1 MELRVLRYFIEVA
14 RTHNITAAAERL
26 HITQPTLSKQLMDL
40 EDELGAKLFE
50 RGKRRTTLTED
61 GMLLFQRAKEIV
73 GLADLTESAFR
84 STDERIAGDITIG
97 CGETEGMRLLVDAMK
112 EMRAAHPGVTF
123 RLSSGNFEDISDR
136 LDGGLVDFGLFVGD
150 AAVAKYDYIKL
161 PHSDAWGLL
170 MRADDA
176 LAERATVRPQD
187 LDGQPLLC
195 SRQAVQ
201 SNELAGWLGREF
213 GELDIVATYNL
224 IHNATY
230 MVEAGMGCAV
240 SIEGLVNTLGT
251 GLVFR
256 PFEPALTARSSFAWK
271 RGRQLSRAAAE
282 FLKLLQ
288 SKIG

>member
-14 RTHNITAAAERL
+14 RTQNITAAAERL

-73 GLADLTESAFR
+73 ALADLTESAFR
-84 STDERIAGDITIG
+84 STDERIAGDIAIG

-136 LDGGLVDFGLFVGD
+136 LDSGLVDFGLFVGD

-187 LDGQPLLC
+187 LDGLALLC
-195 SRQAVQ
+195 SRQAVAG
-201 SNELAGWLGREF
+201 NELAGWLGREF
-213 GELDIVATYNL
+213 GELDVVATYNL

-240 SIEGLVNTLGT
+240 SIEGLVNTSGT

-256 PFEPALTARSSFAWK
+256 PFEPSLTARLSFAWK

>member
-14 RTHNITAAAERL
+14 RTQNITAAAERL

-73 GLADLTESAFR
+73 ALADLTESAFR
-84 STDERIAGDITIG
+84 STDERIAGDIAIG

-150 AAVAKYDYIKL
+150 ATVAKYDYIKL

-170 MRADDA
+170 MRADDV

-187 LDGQPLLC
+187 LDGLALLC

-240 SIEGLVNTLGT
+240 SIEGLVNTSGT

-256 PFEPALTARSSFAWK
+256 PFEPSLTARLSFAWK

>member
-14 RTHNITAAAERL
+14 RTQNITAAAERL

-73 GLADLTESAFR
+73 ALADLTESAFR
-84 STDERIAGDITIG
+84 STDERIAGDIAIG

-150 AAVAKYDYIKL
+150 ATVAKYDYIKL

-170 MRADDA
+170 MRADDV

-187 LDGQPLLC
+187 LDGLALLC

-201 SNELAGWLGREF
+201 SNELAGGLGREF

-240 SIEGLVNTLGT
+240 SIEGLVNTSGT

-256 PFEPALTARSSFAWK
+256 PFEPSLTARLSFAWK

>member
-14 RTHNITAAAERL
+14 RTQNITAAAERL

-61 GMLLFQRAKEIV
+61 GILLFQRAKEIV
-73 GLADLTESAFR
+73 ALADLTESAFR
-84 STDERIAGDITIG
+84 STDERIAGDIAIG

-112 EMRAAHPGVTF
+112 EMRTAHPGVTF

-136 LDGGLVDFGLFVGD
+136 LDSGLVDFGLFVGD

-170 MRADDA
+170 MRADNA
-176 LAERATVRPQD
+176 LAERASVRAQD
-187 LDGQPLLC
+187 LDGLALLC

-213 GELDIVATYNL
+213 GELDVVATYNL

-240 SIEGLVNTLGT
+240 SIEGLVNTSGT

-256 PFEPALTARSSFAWK
+256 PFEPALTARLSFAWK

>member
-14 RTHNITAAAERL
+14 RTQNITAAAERL

-73 GLADLTESAFR
+73 ALADLTESAFR
-84 STDERIAGDITIG
+84 STDERIAGDIAIG
-97 CGETEGMRLLVDAMK
+97 CGET
-112 EMRAAHPGVTF
+112 
-123 RLSSGNFEDISDR
+123 SSGNFEDISDR

-170 MRADDA
+170 MRADCP

-187 LDGQPLLC
+187 LDGLALLC

-240 SIEGLVNTLGT
+240 SIEGLVNTSGT

-256 PFEPALTARSSFAWK
+256 PFEPALTARLSFAWK

>member
-14 RTHNITAAAERL
+14 RTQNITAAAERL

-73 GLADLTESAFR
+73 ALADLTESAFR
-84 STDERIAGDITIG
+84 STDERIAGDIAIG
-97 CGETEGMRLLVDAMK
+97 CGETEGMRLLVEAMK

-136 LDGGLVDFGLFVGD
+136 LDSGLVDFGLFVGD

-170 MRADDA
+170 MRADNA
-176 LAERATVRPQD
+176 LAERASVRPQD
-187 LDGQPLLC
+187 LDGLALLC

-240 SIEGLVNTLGT
+240 SIEGLVNTSGT

-256 PFEPALTARSSFAWK
+256 PFEPALTARLSFAWK

>member
-14 RTHNITAAAERL
+14 RTQNITAAAERL

-61 GMLLFQRAKEIV
+61 GILLFQRAKEIV
-73 GLADLTESAFR
+73 ALADLTESAFR
-84 STDERIAGDITIG
+84 STDERIAGDIAIG

-136 LDGGLVDFGLFVGD
+136 LDSGLVDFGLFVGD
-150 AAVAKYDYIKL
+150 AAVGKYDYIKL

-170 MRADDA
+170 MRADNA
-176 LAERATVRPQD
+176 LAERASVRPQD
-187 LDGQPLLC
+187 LDGLALLC

-213 GELDIVATYNL
+213 GELDVVATYNL

-240 SIEGLVNTLGT
+240 SIEGLVNTSGR

-256 PFEPALTARSSFAWK
+256 PFEPALTARLSFAWK

-288 SKIG
+288 SKMG

>member
-14 RTHNITAAAERL
+14 RTQNITAAAERL

-40 EDELGAKLFE
+40 EDELETKLFE

-73 GLADLTESAFR
+73 ALADLTESAFR
-84 STDERIAGDITIG
+84 STDERIAGDIAIG

-136 LDGGLVDFGLFVGD
+136 LDSGLVDFGLFVGD

-187 LDGQPLLC
+187 LDGLALLC

-240 SIEGLVNTLGT
+240 SIEGLVNTSGT

-256 PFEPALTARSSFAWK
+256 PFEPALTARLSFAWK

>member
-1 MELRVLRYFIEVA
+1 
-14 RTHNITAAAERL
+14 
-26 HITQPTLSKQLMDL
+26 
-40 EDELGAKLFE
+40 
-50 RGKRRTTLTED
+50 
-61 GMLLFQRAKEIV
+61 MLLSYNKNYILSICKILQFFDI
-73 GLADLTESAFR
+73 S
-84 STDERIAGDITIG
+84 SIAINARKSPRFSSNRFDDP
-97 CGETEGMRLLVDAMK
+97 R
-112 EMRAAHPGVTF
+112 RHPGVTF

-170 MRADDA
+170 MRTDNA

-187 LDGQPLLC
+187 LDGLALLC
-195 SRQAVQ
+195 SRQAVAG
-201 SNELAGWLGREF
+201 NELSGWLGREF

-240 SIEGLVNTLGT
+240 SIEGLVNTSGT

-256 PFEPALTARSSFAWK
+256 PFEPSLTARLSFAWK

>member
-14 RTHNITAAAERL
+14 RTQNITAAAERL

-73 GLADLTESAFR
+73 ALADLTESAFR
-84 STDERIAGDITIG
+84 STDERIAGDIAIG

-136 LDGGLVDFGLFVGD
+136 LDSGLVDFGLFVGD

-161 PHSDAWGLL
+161 PHSDVWGLL
-170 MRADDA
+170 MRADNA

-187 LDGQPLLC
+187 LDGIPLLC
-195 SRQAVQ
+195 SRQAVTG
-201 SNELAGWLGREF
+201 NELSGWLGREF
-213 GELDIVATYNL
+213 GELDVVATYNL

-240 SIEGLVNTLGT
+240 SIEGLVNTSGR

-256 PFEPALTARSSFAWK
+256 PFEPSLTARLSFAWK
-271 RGRQLSRAAAE
+271 RGRQPSRAAAE

>member
-14 RTHNITAAAERL
+14 RTQNITAAAERL

-73 GLADLTESAFR
+73 ALADLTESAFR
-84 STDERIAGDITIG
+84 STDERIAGDIAIG
-97 CGETEGMRLLVDAMK
+97 CGETKGMRLLVDAMK

-136 LDGGLVDFGLFVGD
+136 LDSGLVDFGLFVGD

-170 MRADDA
+170 MRADCP
-176 LAERATVRPQD
+176 LAGSAPVRPQD
-187 LDGQPLLC
+187 LDGLALLC
-195 SRQAVQ
+195 SRQAVAG
-201 SNELAGWLGREF
+201 NELSGWLGREF

-240 SIEGLVNTLGT
+240 SIEGLVNTSGR

-256 PFEPALTARSSFAWK
+256 PFEPSLTARLSFAWK

>member
-14 RTHNITAAAERL
+14 RTQNITAAAERL

-73 GLADLTESAFR
+73 ALADLTESAFR
-84 STDERIAGDITIG
+84 STDERIAGDIAIG

-136 LDGGLVDFGLFVGD
+136 LDSGLVDFGLFVGD

-170 MRADDA
+170 MRADNA

-187 LDGQPLLC
+187 LDGIPLLC
-195 SRQAVQ
+195 SRQAVTG
-201 SNELAGWLGREF
+201 NELSGWLGREF
-213 GELDIVATYNL
+213 GELDVVATYNL

-240 SIEGLVNTLGT
+240 SIEGLVNTSGR

-256 PFEPALTARSSFAWK
+256 PFEPSLTARLSFAWK
-271 RGRQLSRAAAE
+271 RGRQPSRAAAE

>member
-1 MELRVLRYFIEVA
+1 
-14 RTHNITAAAERL
+14 
-26 HITQPTLSKQLMDL
+26 
-40 EDELGAKLFE
+40 
-50 RGKRRTTLTED
+50 
-61 GMLLFQRAKEIV
+61 
-73 GLADLTESAFR
+73 
-84 STDERIAGDITIG
+84 
-97 CGETEGMRLLVDAMK
+97 
-112 EMRAAHPGVTF
+112 
-123 RLSSGNFEDISDR
+123 
-136 LDGGLVDFGLFVGD
+136 
-150 AAVAKYDYIKL
+150 
-161 PHSDAWGLL
+161 

-187 LDGQPLLC
+187 LDGLALLC
-195 SRQAVQ
+195 SRQAVAG
-201 SNELAGWLGREF
+201 NELSGWLGREF

-240 SIEGLVNTLGT
+240 SIEGLVNTSGT

-256 PFEPALTARSSFAWK
+256 PFEPSLTARLSFAWK

>member
-14 RTHNITAAAERL
+14 RTQNITAAAERL

-73 GLADLTESAFR
+73 ALADLTESAFR
-84 STDERIAGDITIG
+84 STDERIAGDIAIG

-136 LDGGLVDFGLFVGD
+136 LDSGLVDFGLFVGD

-170 MRADDA
+170 MRADNA
-176 LAERATVRPQD
+176 LAERASVRPQD
-187 LDGQPLLC
+187 LDGIPLLC
-195 SRQAVQ
+195 SRQAVTG
-201 SNELAGWLGREF
+201 NELSGWLGREF
-213 GELDIVATYNL
+213 GELDVVATYNL

-240 SIEGLVNTLGT
+240 SIEGLVNTSGT

-256 PFEPALTARSSFAWK
+256 PFEPALTARLSFAWK

>member
-14 RTHNITAAAERL
+14 RTQNITAAAERL

-73 GLADLTESAFR
+73 ALADLTESAFR
-84 STDERIAGDITIG
+84 STDERIAGDIAIG
-97 CGETEGMRLLVDAMK
+97 CGETEGMRLLVEAMK

-187 LDGQPLLC
+187 LDGLALLC
-195 SRQAVQ
+195 SRQAVAG
-201 SNELAGWLGREF
+201 NELAGWLGHEF

-240 SIEGLVNTLGT
+240 SIEGLVNTSGT

-256 PFEPALTARSSFAWK
+256 PFEPSLTARLSFAWK

>member
-14 RTHNITAAAERL
+14 RTQNITAAAERL

-73 GLADLTESAFR
+73 ALADLTESAFR
-84 STDERIAGDITIG
+84 STDERIAGDIAIG

-136 LDGGLVDFGLFVGD
+136 LDSGLVDFGLFVGD

-187 LDGQPLLC
+187 LDGIPLLC

-240 SIEGLVNTLGT
+240 SIEGLVNTSGT

-256 PFEPALTARSSFAWK
+256 PFEPALTARLSFAWK

>member
-14 RTHNITAAAERL
+14 RTQNITAAAERL

-73 GLADLTESAFR
+73 ALADLTESAFR
-84 STDERIAGDITIG
+84 STDERIAGDIAIG

-170 MRADDA
+170 MRADSA

-187 LDGQPLLC
+187 LDGIPLLC
-195 SRQAVQ
+195 SRQAVTG
-201 SNELAGWLGREF
+201 NELSGWLGREF
-213 GELDIVATYNL
+213 GELDVVATYNL

-240 SIEGLVNTLGT
+240 SIEGLVNTSGT

-256 PFEPALTARSSFAWK
+256 PFEPSLTARLSFAWK

>member
-14 RTHNITAAAERL
+14 RTQNITAAAERL

-136 LDGGLVDFGLFVGD
+136 LDSGLVDFGLFVGD

-170 MRADDA
+170 MRADNA

-187 LDGQPLLC
+187 LDGLALLC

-213 GELDIVATYNL
+213 GELDVVATYNL

-240 SIEGLVNTLGT
+240 SIEGLVNTSGT

-256 PFEPALTARSSFAWK
+256 PFEPSLTARLSFAWK

>member
-14 RTHNITAAAERL
+14 RTQNITAAAERL

-73 GLADLTESAFR
+73 ALADLTESAFR
-84 STDERIAGDITIG
+84 STDERIAGDIAIG

-136 LDGGLVDFGLFVGD
+136 LDSGLVDFGLFVGD

-170 MRADDA
+170 MRADNA
-176 LAERATVRPQD
+176 LAERTTVRPQD
-187 LDGQPLLC
+187 LDGLALLC

-240 SIEGLVNTLGT
+240 SIEGLVNTSGT

-256 PFEPALTARSSFAWK
+256 PFEPALTARLSFAWK
-271 RGRQLSRAAAE
+271 RGRQPSRAAAE

>member
-14 RTHNITAAAERL
+14 RTQNITAAAERL

-61 GMLLFQRAKEIV
+61 GILLFQRAKEIV
-73 GLADLTESAFR
+73 ALADLTESAFR
-84 STDERIAGDITIG
+84 STDERIAGDIAIG
-97 CGETEGMRLLVDAMK
+97 CGETNGMRLLVDAMK

-136 LDGGLVDFGLFVGD
+136 LDSGLVDFGLFVGD

-170 MRADDA
+170 MRTDNA
-176 LAERATVRPQD
+176 LAERAAVRTQD
-187 LDGQPLLC
+187 LDGLALLC

-240 SIEGLVNTLGT
+240 SIEGLVNTSGT

-256 PFEPALTARSSFAWK
+256 PFEPALTARLSFAWK

>member
-14 RTHNITAAAERL
+14 RTQNITAAAERL

-73 GLADLTESAFR
+73 ALADLTESAFR
-84 STDERIAGDITIG
+84 STDERIAGDIAIG
-97 CGETEGMRLLVDAMK
+97 CGETNGMRLLVDAMK

-136 LDGGLVDFGLFVGD
+136 LDSGLVDFGLFVGD

-176 LAERATVRPQD
+176 LAVRATVRPQD
-187 LDGQPLLC
+187 LDGLALLC
-195 SRQAVQ
+195 SRQAVTG
-201 SNELAGWLGREF
+201 NELSGWLGREF

-240 SIEGLVNTLGT
+240 SIEGLVNTWGT

-256 PFEPALTARSSFAWK
+256 PFEPALTARLSFAWK
-271 RGRQLSRAAAE
+271 RGRQLSRSAAE

>member
-14 RTHNITAAAERL
+14 RTQNITAAAERL

-73 GLADLTESAFR
+73 ALADLTESAFR
-84 STDERIAGDITIG
+84 STDERIAGDIAIG

-112 EMRAAHPGVTF
+112 EMRAD
-123 RLSSGNFEDISDR
+123 S
-136 LDGGLVDFGLFVGD
+136 
-150 AAVAKYDYIKL
+150 
-161 PHSDAWGLL
+161 
-170 MRADDA
+170 A

-187 LDGQPLLC
+187 LDGLTLLC
-195 SRQAVQ
+195 SRQAVAG
-201 SNELAGWLGREF
+201 NELSGWLGREF
-213 GELDIVATYNL
+213 SELDVVATYNL

-240 SIEGLVNTLGT
+240 SIEGLVNTSGT

-256 PFEPALTARSSFAWK
+256 PFEPALTARLSFAWK

>member
-14 RTHNITAAAERL
+14 RTQNITAAAERL

-73 GLADLTESAFR
+73 ALADLTESAFR
-84 STDERIAGDITIG
+84 STDERIAGDIAIG
-97 CGETEGMRLLVDAMK
+97 CGETNGMRLLVDAMK

-136 LDGGLVDFGLFVGD
+136 LDSGLVDFGLFVGD

-187 LDGQPLLC
+187 LDGLALLC
-195 SRQAVQ
+195 SRQAVTG
-201 SNELAGWLGREF
+201 NELSGWLGREY

-240 SIEGLVNTLGT
+240 SIEGLVNTSGT

-256 PFEPALTARSSFAWK
+256 PFEPALTARLSFAWK

>member
-14 RTHNITAAAERL
+14 RTQNITAAAERL

-73 GLADLTESAFR
+73 ALADLTESAFR
-84 STDERIAGDITIG
+84 STDERIAGDIAIG

-170 MRADDA
+170 MRADSA

-187 LDGQPLLC
+187 LDGLTLLC
-195 SRQAVQ
+195 SRQAVAG
-201 SNELAGWLGREF
+201 NELSGWLGREF
-213 GELDIVATYNL
+213 SELDVVATYNL

-240 SIEGLVNTLGT
+240 SIEGLVNTSGT

-256 PFEPALTARSSFAWK
+256 PFEPALTAR
-271 RGRQLSRAAAE
+271 LSR
-282 FLKLLQ
+282 
-288 SKIG
+288 

>member
-14 RTHNITAAAERL
+14 RTQNITAAAERL

-73 GLADLTESAFR
+73 ALADLTESAFR
-84 STDERIAGDITIG
+84 STDERIAGDIAIG
-97 CGETEGMRLLVDAMK
+97 CGETEGMRLLVEAMK

-136 LDGGLVDFGLFVGD
+136 LDSGLVDFGLFVGD

-170 MRADDA
+170 MRADNA
-176 LAERATVRPQD
+176 LAERASVRPQD
-187 LDGQPLLC
+187 LDGIPLLC
-195 SRQAVQ
+195 SRQAVAG
-201 SNELAGWLGREF
+201 NELSGWLGREF
-213 GELDIVATYNL
+213 GELDVVATYNL

-240 SIEGLVNTLGT
+240 SIEGLVNTSGR

-256 PFEPALTARSSFAWK
+256 PFEPALTARLSFAWK

>member
-14 RTHNITAAAERL
+14 RTQNITAAAERL

-61 GMLLFQRAKEIV
+61 GILLFQRAKEIV
-73 GLADLTESAFR
+73 ALADLTESAFR
-84 STDERIAGDITIG
+84 STDERIAGDIAIG

-136 LDGGLVDFGLFVGD
+136 LDSGLVDFGLFVGD

-187 LDGQPLLC
+187 LDGLALLC

-201 SNELAGWLGREF
+201 SNELVGWLGREF
-213 GELDIVATYNL
+213 GELDVVATYNL

-240 SIEGLVNTLGT
+240 SIEGLVNTSGT
-251 GLVFR
+251 ELVFR
-256 PFEPALTARSSFAWK
+256 PFEPSLTARLSFAWK

>member
-14 RTHNITAAAERL
+14 RTQNITAAAERL

-73 GLADLTESAFR
+73 ALADLTESAFR
-84 STDERIAGDITIG
+84 STDERIAGDIAIG

-136 LDGGLVDFGLFVGD
+136 LDSGLVDFGLFVGD

-170 MRADDA
+170 MRADNA

-187 LDGQPLLC
+187 LDGLALLC

-240 SIEGLVNTLGT
+240 SIEGLVNTSGT

-256 PFEPALTARSSFAWK
+256 PFEPALTARLSFAWK
-271 RGRQLSRAAAE
+271 RGRQPSRAAAE

>member
-14 RTHNITAAAERL
+14 RTQNITAAAERL

-73 GLADLTESAFR
+73 ALADLTESAFR
-84 STDERIAGDITIG
+84 STDERIAGDIAIG
-97 CGETEGMRLLVDAMK
+97 CGETNGMRLLVDAMK

-136 LDGGLVDFGLFVGD
+136 LDSGLVDFGLFVGD

-161 PHSDAWGLL
+161 THSDAWGLL
-170 MRADDA
+170 MRTDNA
-176 LAERATVRPQD
+176 LAERASVRPQD
-187 LDGQPLLC
+187 LDGLTLLC
-195 SRQAVQ
+195 SRQAVAG
-201 SNELAGWLGREF
+201 NELSGWLGREF

-240 SIEGLVNTLGT
+240 SIEGLVNTSGT

-256 PFEPALTARSSFAWK
+256 PFEPALTARLSFAWK

>member
-14 RTHNITAAAERL
+14 RTQNITAAAERL
-26 HITQPTLSKQLMDL
+26 HITQPTLSKQLIDL

-73 GLADLTESAFR
+73 ALADLTESAFR
-84 STDERIAGDITIG
+84 STDERIAGDIAIG
-97 CGETEGMRLLVDAMK
+97 CGETEGMRLLVEAMK

-136 LDGGLVDFGLFVGD
+136 LDSGLVDFGLFVGD

-161 PHSDAWGLL
+161 PHSDTWGLL
-170 MRADDA
+170 MRTDNA
-176 LAERATVRPQD
+176 LAERASVRPQD
-187 LDGQPLLC
+187 LDGLALLC

-240 SIEGLVNTLGT
+240 SIEGLVNTSGT

-256 PFEPALTARSSFAWK
+256 PFEPSLTARLSFAWK

>member
-1 MELRVLRYFIEVA
+1 
-14 RTHNITAAAERL
+14 
-26 HITQPTLSKQLMDL
+26 
-40 EDELGAKLFE
+40 
-50 RGKRRTTLTED
+50 
-61 GMLLFQRAKEIV
+61 MLLFQRAKEIV
-73 GLADLTESAFR
+73 ALADLTESAFR
-84 STDERIAGDITIG
+84 STDERIAGDIAIG
-97 CGETEGMRLLVDAMK
+97 CGETKGMRLLVDAMK

-123 RLSSGNFEDISDR
+123 RLSSGNFEDIADR

-170 MRADDA
+170 MRTDNA

-187 LDGQPLLC
+187 LDGLALLC

-240 SIEGLVNTLGT
+240 SIEGLVNTSGR

-256 PFEPALTARSSFAWK
+256 PFEPALTARLSFAWK
-271 RGRQLSRAAAE
+271 RGRQPSRAAAE

>member
-14 RTHNITAAAERL
+14 RTQNITAAAERL

-73 GLADLTESAFR
+73 ALADLTESAFR
-84 STDERIAGDITIG
+84 STDERIAGDIAIG

-136 LDGGLVDFGLFVGD
+136 LDSGLVDFGLFVGD

-170 MRADDA
+170 MRADNA
-176 LAERATVRPQD
+176 LAERASVRPQD
-187 LDGQPLLC
+187 LDGLALLC

-240 SIEGLVNTLGT
+240 SIEGLVNTSGR

-256 PFEPALTARSSFAWK
+256 PFEPALTARLSFAWK

>member
-14 RTHNITAAAERL
+14 RTQNITAAAERL

-73 GLADLTESAFR
+73 ALADLTESAFR
-84 STDERIAGDITIG
+84 STDERIAGDIAIG
-97 CGETEGMRLLVDAMK
+97 CGETEGMRLLVEAMK

-136 LDGGLVDFGLFVGD
+136 LDSGLVDFGLFVGD

-170 MRADDA
+170 MRADNA

-187 LDGQPLLC
+187 LDGLALLC

-213 GELDIVATYNL
+213 GELDVVATYNL

-240 SIEGLVNTLGT
+240 SIEGLVNTSGT

-256 PFEPALTARSSFAWK
+256 PFEPALTARLSFAWK
-271 RGRQLSRAAAE
+271 RGRQPSRAAAE

>member
-14 RTHNITAAAERL
+14 RTQNITAAAERL

-73 GLADLTESAFR
+73 ALADLTESAFR
-84 STDERIAGDITIG
+84 STDERIAGDIAIG
-97 CGETEGMRLLVDAMK
+97 CGETNGMRLLVDAMK

-136 LDGGLVDFGLFVGD
+136 LDSGLVDFGLFVGD

-170 MRADDA
+170 MRTDNA

-187 LDGQPLLC
+187 LDRLALLC

-240 SIEGLVNTLGT
+240 SIEGLVNTSGT

-256 PFEPALTARSSFAWK
+256 PFEPSLTARLSFAWK

>member
-14 RTHNITAAAERL
+14 RTQNITAAAERL

-73 GLADLTESAFR
+73 ALADLTESAFR
-84 STDERIAGDITIG
+84 STDERIAGDIAIG

-150 AAVAKYDYIKL
+150 APGRDNRVEHKKRRYI
-161 PHSDAWGLL
+161 
-170 MRADDA
+170 
-176 LAERATVRPQD
+176 
-187 LDGQPLLC
+187 
-195 SRQAVQ
+195 
-201 SNELAGWLGREF
+201 
-213 GELDIVATYNL
+213 
-224 IHNATY
+224 
-230 MVEAGMGCAV
+230 
-240 SIEGLVNTLGT
+240 
-251 GLVFR
+251 
-256 PFEPALTARSSFAWK
+256 
-271 RGRQLSRAAAE
+271 
-282 FLKLLQ
+282 
-288 SKIG
+288 

>member
-14 RTHNITAAAERL
+14 RTQNITAAAERL

-84 STDERIAGDITIG
+84 STDERIAGDIAIG

-136 LDGGLVDFGLFVGD
+136 LDSGLVDFGLFVGD
-150 AAVAKYDYIKL
+150 AAVGKYDYIKL

-170 MRADDA
+170 MRADCP
-176 LAERATVRPQD
+176 LAGSASVRPQD

-240 SIEGLVNTLGT
+240 SIEGLVNTSGT
-251 GLVFR
+251 ELVFR
-256 PFEPALTARSSFAWK
+256 PFEPSLTARLSFAWK

>member
-14 RTHNITAAAERL
+14 RTQNITAAAERL

-73 GLADLTESAFR
+73 ALADLTESAFR
-84 STDERIAGDITIG
+84 STDERIAGDIAIG
-97 CGETEGMRLLVDAMK
+97 CGETKGMRLLVDAMK

-136 LDGGLVDFGLFVGD
+136 LDSGLVDFGLFVGD

-170 MRADDA
+170 MRADNA
-176 LAERATVRPQD
+176 LAERASVRPQD
-187 LDGQPLLC
+187 LDGIPLLC
-195 SRQAVQ
+195 SRQAVTG
-201 SNELAGWLGREF
+201 NELSGWLGREF
-213 GELDIVATYNL
+213 GELDVVATYNL

-230 MVEAGMGCAV
+230 IVEAGMGCAV
-240 SIEGLVNTLGT
+240 SIEGLVNTSGT
-251 GLVFR
+251 ELVFR
-256 PFEPALTARSSFAWK
+256 PFEPALTARLSFAWK
-271 RGRQLSRAAAE
+271 RGRQPSRAAAE
-282 FLKLLQ
+282 FLRLMQ

>member
-14 RTHNITAAAERL
+14 RTQNITAAAERL

-73 GLADLTESAFR
+73 ALADLTESAFR
-84 STDERIAGDITIG
+84 STDERIAGDIAIG
-97 CGETEGMRLLVDAMK
+97 CGETEGMRLLVEAMK

-136 LDGGLVDFGLFVGD
+136 LDSGLVDFGLFVGD

-170 MRADDA
+170 MRADNA

-187 LDGQPLLC
+187 LDGLALLC

-213 GELDIVATYNL
+213 GELDVVATYNL

-240 SIEGLVNTLGT
+240 SIEGLVNTSGT
-251 GLVFR
+251 ELVFR
-256 PFEPALTARSSFAWK
+256 PFEPALTARLSFAWK

>member
-14 RTHNITAAAERL
+14 RTQNITAAAERL

-73 GLADLTESAFR
+73 ALADLTESAFR
-84 STDERIAGDITIG
+84 STDERIAGDIAIG

-112 EMRAAHPGVTF
+112 EMRAVHPGVTF

-187 LDGQPLLC
+187 LDGLALLC
-195 SRQAVQ
+195 SRQAVAG
-201 SNELAGWLGREF
+201 NELAGWLGREF
-213 GELDIVATYNL
+213 GELDVVATYNL

-240 SIEGLVNTLGT
+240 SIEGLVNTSGT

-256 PFEPALTARSSFAWK
+256 PFEPALTARLSFAWK